1 MGARNATATIT
12 GRVFNLATGY
22 YLKNAEVRLDGT
34 DNTVFTDDAGYYAIA
49 VPPGPV
55 SLTVTYASVR
65 PATATADTTHG
76 GTHRLD
82 FDLQPITIAATPA
95 ATAATGEKVI
105 TLDAFNVTA
114 ERDGQAKAIQDQRAA
129 PNAMTAI
136 ATDNFGELSL
146 GALGEFLRFMPGITL
161 DGVAE
166 PEGVRVGGLDA
177 KYTNFTRDGVAVAAS
192 TSDMG
197 VSYTG
202 GNSGGNNARAF
213 NLLPMSVVGIE
224 SIEFHHTLTAR
235 MDAGGAAGTVN
246 IVSKNLFTRK
256 KDEFRFQIGLN
267 GSSDHIDLSRTYMPD
282 DRRYHTTL
290 PGFQFSYGGV
300 FDQGRL
306 GVDLSASYNESYIFT
321 QYTQS
326 TYAYKNPAPGL
337 HPEGTDFDADPP
349 ITGLQ
354 FLTSH
359 SFRTRGSVNLTTDYK
374 LSSRLVL
381 GLRANYSFYDNEY
394 FTISQAL
401 WGRMASGMFIYG
413 PSEGYD
419 LNHSDL
425 TRIIVHANNGINARV
440 EQTRNNRLNHTAN
453 HLISPRLS
461 YKHGPLAAE
470 LRLGYSRSETTN
482 RSAEKGYFYSN
493 GMIISRLGWTA
504 TRDSSTSPEW
514 TLAQISGEGEN
525 WSNAENWA
533 RGDNFTE
540 PHRLADTDNTA
551 ELLSAYLDLTYATR
565 VLGHPVTFKF
575 GGGARNND
583 FSYNARYA
591 YYTYVGDTYDQRQ
604 ATLPWNQNY
613 SFNFKLG
620 GKGGNIDSLSWP
632 VLNSREL
639 YSTFL
644 AHPEQF
650 NPDTVD
656 DFRRNLLAPRDLTER
671 IEAAYLELNT
681 RLGPFGINAGLR
693 DERTITDVKILQ
705 MRPNDEVTAAGL
717 STSSIPGILYQY
729 HDGHRATR
737 HRTYNNLFLSGGI
750 KYDFTKNLRLQLSA
764 SQSMLRPDYGNI
776 AGVVAYPD
784 SAYTTQMWIPNPLL
798 KPELTTKTFARLE
811 WYLRPAGLLSLSA
824 YRLDIKN
831 KQIRGIEIPHTQA
844 SSQVGF
850 ELEEYTTIRDPSG
863 GASGPDGT
871 PEDGDTGPAYVEIP
885 MRYMSTI
892 NAEGTRNVLG
902 LTLEY
907 RQQLTFLPGLLKG
920 TRLFGSITLNDL
932 QNARDDYERIW
943 NVEKSANGGI
953 GYRYGRFNIQFRAS
967 WTDDV
972 LDAVSRPSP
981 GRYYYENAK
990 VYRKGRTIV
999 DITGALRLN
1008 PHLEIGF
1015 GVRNP
1020 LNTPYCLYSEKQH
1033 RLRAYRYDGAVWSFN
1048 LRGTF

>member
-1 MGARNATATIT
+1 
-12 GRVFNLATGY
+12 
-22 YLKNAEVRLDGT
+22 
-34 DNTVFTDDAGYYAIA
+34 
-49 VPPGPV
+49 
-55 SLTVTYASVR
+55 
-65 PATATADTTHG
+65 
-76 GTHRLD
+76 
-82 FDLQPITIAATPA
+82 
-95 ATAATGEKVI
+95 
-105 TLDAFNVTA
+105 
-114 ERDGQAKAIQDQRAA
+114 
-129 PNAMTAI
+129 MTAI
-136 ATDNFGELSL
+136 ATDNFGDLSL

-161 DGVAE
+161 DGVSE

-202 GNSGGNNARAF
+202 GSSGGNNARSF

-246 IVSKNLFTRK
+246 IVSKNLFNRK

-282 DRRYHTTL
+282 DRRYLTTL
-290 PGFQFSYGGV
+290 PGYQFSYAGV
-300 FDQGRL
+300 FDHGRL
-306 GVDLSASYNESYIFT
+306 GVDLSASYNESYVFT

-326 TYAYKNPAPGL
+326 TYAYKNPEPGL
-337 HPEGTDFDADPP
+337 HPEGTDFDADPA

-354 FLTSH
+354 FHTTH
-359 SFRTRGSVNLTTDYK
+359 SFRTRGSANLTTDYK

-381 GLRANYSFYDNEY
+381 GLRANYSFYENEY
-394 FTISQAL
+394 FAINQYL
-401 WGRMASGMFIYG
+401 WARMASGMFIYG

-419 LNHSDL
+419 LNHSSL
-425 TRIIVHANNGINARV
+425 TRIVAHANNGMNSRV
-440 EQTRNNRLNHTAN
+440 EQTRNNRLNRTAN
-453 HLISPRLS
+453 HLFSPRLS

-493 GMIISRLGWTA
+493 GMMISRIGWTA
-504 TRDSSTSPEW
+504 SRDSSTSPEW
-514 TLAQISGEGEN
+514 TIAQTPGEGEN
-525 WSNAENWA
+525 WSNAENWQ
-533 RGDNFTE
+533 RTDGYTE
-540 PHRLADTDNTA
+540 PHRLADTDNTV
-551 ELLSAYLDLTYATR
+551 ELLSGYLDITYARR

-575 GGGARNND
+575 GGGARSND
-583 FSYNARYA
+583 FSFDARYA

-604 ATLPWNQNY
+604 AALPWNKNY

-620 GKGGNIDSLSWP
+620 GRGGNIDSLSWP

-639 YSTFL
+639 YTTFL

-650 NPDTVD
+650 IPDTVD

-671 IEAAYLELNT
+671 VEAAYLELNT
-681 RLGPFGINAGLR
+681 RLGPFSLNAGLR
-693 DERTITDVKILQ
+693 DERTVTDVKILQ
-705 MRPNDEVTAAGL
+705 MRPNDEVAAAGY
-717 STSSIPGILYQY
+717 STASIPGVLYQY
-729 HDGHRATR
+729 HDGERVNR
-737 HRTYNNLFLSGGI
+737 HRSYNNLFLSGGI
-750 KYDFTKNLRLQLSA
+750 KYDFTKDLRFQLSA

-811 WYLRPAGLLSLSA
+811 WYLRPAGLFSVSA

-831 KQIRGIEIPHTQA
+831 KQIRGREISHAQA
-844 SSQVGF
+844 SAQAGF
-850 ELEEYTTIRDPSG
+850 ELEEFTTVRDTSG
-863 GASGPDGT
+863 GATGPDGT
-871 PEDGDTGPAYVEIP
+871 PIDDGETGPTYVQIP

-892 NAEGTRNVLG
+892 NAEGARNILG
-902 LTLEY
+902 LTVEY

-920 TRLFGSITLNDL
+920 ASVFGSVTFNSL
-932 QNARDDYERIW
+932 QNARDDYERVW

-972 LDAVSRPSP
+972 LDAVNIPSA
-981 GRYYYENAK
+981 GRYYYENAN

-999 DITGALRLN
+999 DITGTLRLN

-1020 LNTPYCLYSEKQH
+1020 LNTPYCLYSEKTH
-1033 RLRAYRYDGAVWSFN
+1033 RLRAYRYDGAVWNFN